1 MSHFSNTTLYNSTL
15 EYAHRGPISFVNLV
29 AMPLHVSHIGVI
41 ISRYELHQNVYEIML
56 NLSLSDLLFAF
67 GSFVFDNLSLS
78 QEPIVWKIGA
88 TLYIL
93 SVLFTFGMTLD
104 RYVKVEY
111 GLRYETIATK
121 TRVRFLIMLVWIGS
135 FILLLLVNALTNTLE
150 QFNLIFGALSVSCCF
165 LLLATS
171 VWVGR
176 IRNNH
181 LKEITRMNRYF
192 GIHGEQFNLLREMKG
207 AVREMLQL
215 NLVTF
220 FLIFIGS
227 VLHMI
232 SNSYSGANVLEFCSI
247 GVTHLYVV
255 SNPFVYLFVMRDLR
269 EQYLKGFLALRSLL
283 RNQIHPAVTSAVENN
298 GT

>member
-1 MSHFSNTTLYNSTL
+1 MSHFSNTTVYNSTL

-29 AMPLHVSHIGVI
+29 AIPLHVSHIGVI
-41 ISRYELHQNVYEIML
+41 IARYELHQNVYEIML

-67 GSFVFDNLSLS
+67 GSFVFDSLCLS
-78 QEPIVWKIGA
+78 QESIVWKIGA

-111 GLRYETIATK
+111 GLCYETIATK
-121 TRVRFLIMLVWIGS
+121 TRVRFMIMLVWIGS

-171 VWVGR
+171 VWVRR

-220 FLIFIGS
+220 FLIFFGS

-232 SNSYSGANVLEFCSI
+232 SNSYSGANMLEFCSI

-255 SNPFVYLFVMRDLR
+255 SNPFVYLFVMKDLR

-283 RNQIHPAVTSAVENN
+283 RNQIHPAVTSAAGNN

>member
-1 MSHFSNTTLYNSTL
+1 
-15 EYAHRGPISFVNLV
+15 
-29 AMPLHVSHIGVI
+29 
-41 ISRYELHQNVYEIML
+41 
-56 NLSLSDLLFAF
+56 
-67 GSFVFDNLSLS
+67 
-78 QEPIVWKIGA
+78 
-88 TLYIL
+88 
-93 SVLFTFGMTLD
+93 
-104 RYVKVEY
+104 
-111 GLRYETIATK
+111 
-121 TRVRFLIMLVWIGS
+121 
-135 FILLLLVNALTNTLE
+135 
-150 QFNLIFGALSVSCCF
+150 
-165 LLLATS
+165 
-171 VWVGR
+171 
-176 IRNNH
+176 
-181 LKEITRMNRYF
+181 MNRYF